1 MPLEIR
7 GIRGISGKVRGK
19 LGLGFRS
26 IRNDDPG
33 FEKNMRFDAIRE
45 MEEVEFRVLGN
56 YAFYVG

>member
-7 GIRGISGKVRGK
+7 GTRGISGKVRGK

-26 IRNDDPG
+26 IRNDDPR
-33 FEKNMRFDAIRE
+33 FKRNMRFDAIRE